1 MITSKDV
8 EQLEDLT
15 DRLVAKVQILG
26 LDDSRLQDV
35 CYDILSEAEKLKMK
49 NQYGGVEIC

>member
-1 MITSKDV
+1 MITSTDV

-15 DRLVAKVQILG
+15 DRLVSKVQILG

-35 CYDILSEAEKLKMK
+35 CYDILTEAEKLKME
-49 NQYGGVEIC
+49 NQDGGVEVC

>member
-1 MITSKDV
+1 MITSTDV

-15 DRLVAKVQILG
+15 DRLVSKVQILG

-35 CYDILSEAEKLKMK
+35 CYDILTEAEKLKME
-49 NQYGGVEIC
+49 NQDGGAEVC

>member
-1 MITSKDV
+1 MITFKDV

-26 LDDSRLQDV
+26 LDDSKLQDV
-35 CYDILSEAEKLKMK
+35 CYDLLSEAEKLKEEDI
-49 NQYGGVEIC
+49 YGGVEVC